1 MKADDT
7 VPAATSSWMT
17 LAGYGLTGVSA
28 LFFLMDAGMKLMQ
41 LPIVLQTTAQLGWPT
56 SSVVPLG
63 MILLVSTLLYIFPRT
78 SILGAV
84 LLTGYLG
91 APSQRTRGSTAHCS
105 RIPCSASTSVSSF
118 GRGCICAILFCAR
131 CSRRA
136 AWRVERI
143 GLHRRSCDKA
153 APHLGRQRNPVYELV
168 TGPRPAW
175 TGGCERRNTTNGPA

>member
-91 APSQRTRGSTAHCS
+91 GAVATHA
-105 RIPCSASTSVSSF
+105 RIDSPLFTHTLFGVYVGVILWAGLYLRDPVLRSVF
-118 GRGCICAILFCAR
+118 PAR
-131 CSRRA
+131 CLARA
-136 AWRVERI
+136 
-143 GLHRRSCDKA
+143 
-153 APHLGRQRNPVYELV
+153 
-168 TGPRPAW
+168 
-175 TGGCERRNTTNGPA
+175 NG

>member
-1 MKADDT
+1 
-7 VPAATSSWMT
+7 MT

-91 APSQRTRGSTAHCS
+91 GAVATHA
-105 RIPCSASTSVSSF
+105 RIDSPLFTHTLFGVYVGVILWAGLYLRDPVLRSVF
-118 GRGCICAILFCAR
+118 PAR
-131 CSRRA
+131 CLARA
-136 AWRVERI
+136 
-143 GLHRRSCDKA
+143 
-153 APHLGRQRNPVYELV
+153 
-168 TGPRPAW
+168 
-175 TGGCERRNTTNGPA
+175 NG

>member
-91 APSQRTRGSTAHCS
+91 GAVATHA
-105 RIPCSASTSVSSF
+105 RIDSPLFTHTLFGFYVGVILWAGLYLRDPVLRSVF
-118 GRGCICAILFCAR
+118 PAR
-131 CSRRA
+131 CLARA
-136 AWRVERI
+136 
-143 GLHRRSCDKA
+143 
-153 APHLGRQRNPVYELV
+153 
-168 TGPRPAW
+168 
-175 TGGCERRNTTNGPA
+175 NG